1 MKALKELEPSKCD
14 RKKFDLD
21 LQYGQ
26 IREAEVA
33 DMLQKGKVEVKSE
46 KDIWQTSG
54 NIAIEYESY
63 GKPSGIKAT
72 ESDYWFHNLCI
83 GDDTY
88 ATLVFRTDVLR
99 RIIDSLDYVRTVK
112 GGDHYASKMYL
123 LNIQK
128 LFSSDVVKA
137 FRDSQD
143 NSKDVNG

>member
-1 MKALKELEPSKCD
+1 MKVPKKLEPSKCD

-21 LQYGQ
+21 LKYGQ

-33 DMLQKGKVEVKSE
+33 EMLQNGKIEVKSE

-88 ATLVFRTDVLR
+88 ATLVFRTDILR
-99 RIIDSLDYVRTVK
+99 SIIDSLDYVRTVK
-112 GGDHYASKMYL
+112 WGDHYASRMYL
-123 LNIQK
+123 LNLQK

-137 FRDSQD
+137 FKAAQETIKYDQ
-143 NSKDVNG
+143 